1 MQVWGGVKE
10 DDARV
15 QRLVNRALSMI
26 LQGWS
31 EKSVSTM
38 TLLLELGLEPIHVT
52 ALIRRMDMFI
62 SGRYTSAMLRSLID
76 SRKAFSTTQQTF
88 IKTTERVSGSF
99 VTMMKDFDLGDEEV
113 DRVLE
118 AREHARLN
126 NRSKNQEREFVWK
139 YYNDERVLDMAVYT
153 WLKMLSEDKTLSLKE
168 YIFQGCVRNHCY
180 MDAWYQHQELGRGF
194 QVMMRIRVGAWEP
207 ASRLKK
213 NGGLLRHCP
222 CCMRRGG
229 ETLRHYIL
237 ECWTFREQR
246 EVMMRNLRERLNPV
260 DEDKITEYILKALG
274 MRQWERIV
282 RPEDE
287 EKTLEVAR
295 NNYSVK
301 EVVDAPSL
309 QAKRSHKHKLVVSLQ
324 KWEGTKKEQIE
335 DDEREKVTLAAVELA
350 RYLQDTNPVRMQL
363 LRDLLVE
370 NNRIGR
376 GGARG
381 RARAI
386 GGRNGNSE
394 P

>member
-52 ALIRRMDMFI
+52 ALIRRMDMFL

-99 VTMMKDFDLGDEEV
+99 VTMMKEFDLGDEAV
-113 DRVLE
+113 DRDLE

-180 MDAWYQHQELGRGF
+180 MDAWYQHPELGRGF
-194 QVMMRIRVGAWEP
+194 QVMMRIRVGASVRVDE
-207 ASRLKK
+207 
-213 NGGLLRHCP
+213 
-222 CCMRRGG
+222 
-229 ETLRHYIL
+229 
-237 ECWTFREQR
+237 
-246 EVMMRNLRERLNPV
+246 ERL
-260 DEDKITEYILKALG
+260 
-274 MRQWERIV
+274 
-282 RPEDE
+282 
-287 EKTLEVAR
+287 
-295 NNYSVK
+295 S
-301 EVVDAPSL
+301 
-309 QAKRSHKHKLVVSLQ
+309 
-324 KWEGTKKEQIE
+324 
-335 DDEREKVTLAAVELA
+335 LAA
-350 RYLQDTNPVRMQL
+350 
-363 LRDLLVE
+363 
-370 NNRIGR
+370 
-376 GGARG
+376 
-381 RARAI
+381 
-386 GGRNGNSE
+386 
-394 P
+394 